1 MSQGYAVT
9 NALTGLAA
17 SAFTWSSG
25 YTTSRTRLND
35 GILDEPAASAA
46 SAQASGQTLKIDL
59 GSAQTLL
66 GFALLNHNLASGSC
80 TVQVEAA
87 TLSNYSDAVTVKAAT
102 TIVTTAPNHKD
113 TILQFPPAQPS
124 IAWRYWRLTFVHM
137 GTKIVT
143 IGELLAFTGI
153 TTLTRHTI
161 YGDGESERAILNRV
175 VSGTGHQRATYLGGP
190 VRTKRLIYKDLST
203 SELAE
208 LRAMWAATT
217 YGTANLL
224 WIEFIESTAAAATAA
239 AQECLWGKIEDT
251 FEWTQD
257 DYHLYAPNPYNIVGQ
272 GREVGS

>member
-59 GSAQTLL
+59 GSAQSLL
-66 GFALLNHNLASGSC
+66 GFALLNHNLASGAC
-80 TVQVEAA
+80 TVLVEAA
-87 TLSNYSDAVTVKAAT
+87 TLSDYSDAATIKAAS

-113 TILQFPPAQPS
+113 SFLQFPLTQPS
-124 IAWRYWRLTFVHM
+124 VTWRYWRLTFAHT

-143 IGELLAFTGI
+143 IGELLAPTTV
-153 TTLTRHTI
+153 TTLSRHTI
-161 YGDGESERAILNRV
+161 YGDGESERALMNRV
-175 VSGTGHQRATYLGGP
+175 SSGTGHQRATYLGGP
-190 VRTKRLIYKDLST
+190 LRTKRLVYKDLST
-203 SELAE
+203 SEKAE

-217 YGTANLL
+217 YGVNNLL
-224 WIEFIESTAAAATAA
+224 WAEYIESTNTAATAA

-251 FEWTQD
+251 FEWTCD
-257 DYHLYAPNPYNIVGQ
+257 DYGLFTTNPFNIVGQ
-272 GREVGS
+272 GREVGA